1 MLDFDFEPDLPGW
14 AKNLVA
20 FDLETTG
27 LELET
32 SRIVTASI
40 VQLNASGELENSWE
54 WLINPGIDIPVEASN
69 VHGVTTE
76 MAVANGVQPKLA
88 IAEMV
93 SVLSG
98 FFSDGVAVVAFNAP
112 YDFTILHHEAIRNDV
127 PALDAKSVLD
137 PLVLDKHFVPR
148 RTGKRTLGAL
158 SPHYEI
164 NLENAHTSA
173 ADALAAGR
181 IAQQIARIFR
191 KEISND
197 VFELHQQQI
206 KWSDSQDENFEQF
219 MQQHRPGFKARRG
232 WPLKL

>member
-1 MLDFDFEPDLPGW
+1 MLDFDFEPEMPDW

-32 SRIVTASI
+32 ARIVTASI
-40 VQLNASGELENSWE
+40 VQLNASGEVEKSWE
-54 WLINPGIDIPVEASN
+54 WLIDPGIEIPIEASN

-76 MAVANGVQPKLA
+76 MAREKGMDSKTA
-88 IAEMV
+88 V
-93 SVLSG
+93 SEIIEVLSRYLAQ
-98 FFSDGVAVVAFNAP
+98 SIPVVAFNAP
-112 YDFTILHHEAIRNDV
+112 YDFSILQHEAIRHQLL
-127 PALDAKSVLD
+127 PLDAKPILD

-148 RTGKRTLGAL
+148 RMGKRTLGAL
-158 SPHYEI
+158 SPHYKI

-173 ADALAAGR
+173 DDALAAGR
-181 IAQQIARIFR
+181 IAQQIARIFS
-191 KEISND
+191 KEISAD

-206 KWSDSQDENFEQF
+206 VWSHAQDENFEEY

-232 WPLKL
+232 WPIKP